1 MVQQGSL
8 TFNILIEYQ
17 WKFTLFQTLQS
28 MLKKILEQAMKQGMT
43 SIAIPA
49 IGTGNLN
56 FPRDVTARVMYET
69 VADFSKD
76 NPTSALNDIRFWVYD
91 KDIQTVQVSCS
102 PAGVYSM
109 IIQRLCSPV
118 PYMMYFNTR

>member
-1 MVQQGSL
+1 
-8 TFNILIEYQ
+8 
-17 WKFTLFQTLQS
+17 

-76 NPTSALNDIRFWVYD
+76 NPTSATNDIRFWVYD
-91 KDIQTVQVSCS
+91 KDVQTVQVCS
-102 PAGVYSM
+102 SLEIVYSM
-109 IIQRLCSPV
+109 IYIKTSSSS
-118 PYMMYFNTR
+118 Y